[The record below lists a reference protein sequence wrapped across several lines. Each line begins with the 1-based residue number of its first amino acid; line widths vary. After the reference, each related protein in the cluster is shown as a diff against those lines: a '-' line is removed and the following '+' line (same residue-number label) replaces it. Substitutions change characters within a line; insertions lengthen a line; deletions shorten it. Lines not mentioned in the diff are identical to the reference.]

1 MPGQDGNEVHGLL
14 VKPPDYEPGRKY
26 PTLLRIH
33 GGPNGQDSHSFS
45 FERQLFAANGYV
57 VVAVNYR
64 GSSGR
69 GERYQTAIA
78 ADWGNKEVV
87 DLQAAMDHVA
97 AIGLADPDRLGVGG
111 WSYGGILTDAIIAK
125 DRRFK
130 AATSGAGTAF
140 PLGLYGVDQ
149 YIMQYDEEIGAP
161 WKVGLDPWIRI
172 SYPFLHADQIKT
184 PTLFL
189 GGEKDFNVPLVGG
202 EQMYQALRS
211 LGVPTQ
217 LVIYPGQNH
226 GIARPA
232 YQKDRM
238 ERYLAWYAKYLKP
251 SNAPAISAGGQ

>member
-1 MPGQDGNEVHGLL
+1 
-14 VKPPDYEPGRKY
+14 
-26 PTLLRIH
+26 
-33 GGPNGQDSHSFS
+33 
-45 FERQLFAANGYV
+45 V
-57 VVAVNYR
+57 VVNVNYR

-69 GERYQTAIA
+69 GEKYQVAIS
-78 ADWGNKEVV
+78 ADWGNKEVI
-87 DLQAAMDHVA
+87 DLQAAMDHVV

-125 DRRFK
+125 DHRFK

-149 YIMQYDEEIGAP
+149 YIIQYDEEIGPP

-172 SYPFLHADQIKT
+172 SYGFLHADQITT
-184 PTLFL
+184 PTLFM

-202 EQMYQALRS
+202 EQMYQALAS

-217 LVIYPGQNH
+217 LVVYPNSNH
-226 GIARPA
+226 GITRPS

-238 ERYLAWYAKYLKP
+238 ERYIAWYAKYLKP
-251 SNAPAISAGGQ
+251 AAAPVTTPAAQ